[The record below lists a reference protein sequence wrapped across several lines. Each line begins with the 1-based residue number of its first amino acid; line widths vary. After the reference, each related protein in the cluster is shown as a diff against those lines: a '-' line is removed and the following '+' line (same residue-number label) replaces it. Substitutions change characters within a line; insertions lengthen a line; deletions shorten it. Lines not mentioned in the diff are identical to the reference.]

1 MTYEVIVVG
10 GGIGGLT
17 TAALLA
23 ARGINVGLFE
33 RQSEVG
39 GCVANF
45 EHLGY
50 AFEPTAGLYSGW
62 EADGTWNRI
71 FSRLESP
78 APTAHQLSPNY
89 AVRLPD
95 GRNIT
100 VGQDRERFE
109 ADLSAAFPDGGAAAF
124 KFFRTLDAHERVGQ
138 TELVASLLSD
148 APSEFRLF
156 VDVQLQT
163 FAQRTSTEC
172 SVATAAAVFTTA
184 RQSMW
189 SIDGGGQALANSLA
203 ASLKQ
208 SGGALR
214 LNSPVLRLAWGTDGS
229 PIGIDLLSGER
240 VTASRAIVSNL
251 TVWDTYGK
259 LFGLSRTP
267 KSISVEL
274 RTMRAWGAYL
284 VFLGMDEAT
293 SSRLTA
299 NRMLVVTEP
308 NKAEYAPEQQQ
319 LTFNAA
325 PEWDRRAPA
334 GKRAVT
340 VATFTPAEDWFSFH
354 EDESSHEAQDQ
365 STLEAC
371 WARLHSAMPE
381 LGDSVEVIET
391 ATPRTFYET
400 TRRKFGMVGAARG
413 SSDPLSPSDGFGR
426 SPFPNIFLVGDTA
439 CSGFGLEA
447 VANSALKLSDLL
459 LSHR

>member
-23 ARGINVGLFE
+23 ARGVNVGLFE

-62 EADGTWNRI
+62 EPEGTWTRI

-78 APTAHQLSPNY
+78 TPTVHKLSPNY
-89 AVRLPD
+89 VVRLPD
-95 GRNIT
+95 GRDIA
-100 VGQDRERFE
+100 VGEDQERFE
-109 ADLSAAFPDGGAAAF
+109 ANLSTAFPDSRDAVIN
-124 KFFRTLDAHERVGQ
+124 FFRTLDANDHVGK
-138 TELVASLLSD
+138 TELVASLLRD
-148 APSEFRLF
+148 TPDEFRLF

-163 FAQRTSTEC
+163 FAQRTSMEC

-184 RQSMW
+184 RRGMW
-189 SIDGGGQALANSLA
+189 SIDGGGQALANCLA

-214 LNSPVLRLAWGTDGS
+214 LNSPVLRLAWGSDGS

-251 TVWDTYGK
+251 TIWDTYGK

-267 KSISVEL
+267 KSVSAEL
-274 RTMRAWGAYL
+274 RKLRAWGAYL

-308 NKAEYAPEQQQ
+308 NEIEYEPERQQ

-340 VATFTPAEDWFSFH
+340 IATFTPAEDWFGFH
-354 EDESSHEAQDQ
+354 EDETSHEVQDQ
-365 STLEAC
+365 ATLEAC

-400 TRRKFGMVGAARG
+400 TRRKFGMVGVPRG
-413 SSDPLSPSDGFGR
+413 SSDPLSPGDGFR
-426 SPFPNIFLVGDTA
+426 RTPFPNIFLVGDTA

-447 VANSALKLSDLL
+447 AANSALKLSDLL
-459 LSHR
+459 VPHR